1 MYSEHLRSKLRKA
14 GMSGSDP
21 AQQLFARA
29 AAQVNTYVSI
39 INARL
44 MLPEDDD
51 EHEQLGS
58 LLDVMDRV
66 ETMAH
71 SV

>member
-44 MLPEDDD
+44 MLPEDD